1 MADYQFPI
9 PNARQPSQQLASRP
23 QQRFV
28 SSSPCQQDEDDHDED
43 DAAGI
48 WDRLVCCLLH
58 VVSHTFSIFPW
69 VAQQN
74 TVIVSV
80 SDKQL
85 KMDNGD
91 DKPDLLNERGL
102 SDIGQ
107 HPLQSLE
114 SEALYLSGL
123 SRERAFAIDTL
134 NIGSMVEDFA
144 FNRLMDA
151 LFRRISTDKDEEFRY
166 DDDVSPIPVY
176 ISTLF
181 IALRS

>member
-1 MADYQFPI
+1 
-9 PNARQPSQQLASRP
+9 
-23 QQRFV
+23 
-28 SSSPCQQDEDDHDED
+28 
-43 DAAGI
+43 
-48 WDRLVCCLLH
+48 
-58 VVSHTFSIFPW
+58 
-69 VAQQN
+69 
-74 TVIVSV
+74 
-80 SDKQL
+80 
-85 KMDNGD
+85 MDNGD

-151 LFRRISTDKDEEFRY
+151 LFRRISTDKDEEFRKMFMKNKELHMVNFADY
-166 DDDVSPIPVY
+166 LLMRTGGPPVY
-176 ISTLF
+176 
-181 IALRS
+181 A

>member
-1 MADYQFPI
+1 
-9 PNARQPSQQLASRP
+9 
-23 QQRFV
+23 
-28 SSSPCQQDEDDHDED
+28 
-43 DAAGI
+43 
-48 WDRLVCCLLH
+48 
-58 VVSHTFSIFPW
+58 
-69 VAQQN
+69 
-74 TVIVSV
+74 
-80 SDKQL
+80 
-85 KMDNGD
+85 MDNGD

-166 DDDVSPIPVY
+166 DDDISHHSGVCIIPVHR
-176 ISTLF
+176 L
-181 IALRS
+181 ALLEKCL